1 MVQSI
6 CMFSG
11 RKDPCAVH
19 EDDVGRDEILP
30 NLHVKA
36 DVGISLWTR
45 ITICR
50 TSAHKLSFVP
60 RRTER
65 GHCMTTM

>member
-19 EDDVGRDEILP
+19 EDDVGRNEILP

-36 DVGISLWTR
+36 DVGISLWT
-45 ITICR
+45 
-50 TSAHKLSFVP
+50 
-60 RRTER
+60 
-65 GHCMTTM
+65 